1 MPAVQTTFI
10 CVALTTSW
18 IIPSGSKA
26 ESNQLSL
33 DKCFQMQFPDVL
45 QIETCL
51 GGSLDMCGESHR
63 GVLDDVERLNQ
74 CLMSAIFSRKTAKV
88 ILTFL
93 RKLIIFSFRNMF
105 PRASSVIVPVLKAFL
120 PKVCKKREGCDHP
133 LLSEYSC
140 VRNISVSFI
149 DYFGVGECVKM
160 HEYICT
166 SAGINKCIFNKLPGV
181 DVKNILRVFLCRI
194 MSMLIGYL
202 RMQNIGDA
210 FEPIYDALHTL
221 GNCKSSRPIS
231 QKAEK
236 RILRDLQFRLARADL
251 RLQ

>member
-74 CLMSAIFSRKTAKV
+74 C
-88 ILTFL
+88 
-93 RKLIIFSFRNMF
+93 
-105 PRASSVIVPVLKAFL
+105 
-120 PKVCKKREGCDHP
+120 
-133 LLSEYSC
+133 
-140 VRNISVSFI
+140 
-149 DYFGVGECVKM
+149 VKM

-166 SAGINKCIFNKLPGV
+166 SAGINKDELVPKLMNMVVCIFNKLPGV